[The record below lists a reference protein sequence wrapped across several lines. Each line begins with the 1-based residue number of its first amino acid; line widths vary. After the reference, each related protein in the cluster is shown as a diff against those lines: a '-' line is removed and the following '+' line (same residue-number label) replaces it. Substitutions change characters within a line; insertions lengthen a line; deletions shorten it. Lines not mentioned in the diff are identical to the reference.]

1 MRRKLPTGIQTFREI
16 REGNYYYVDKTAH
29 IERLIENSKHYFLSR
44 PRRFGKS
51 LLVDTIK
58 ELFEGN
64 ETLFRGLRIHDKWD
78 WARRHPVV
86 RLDFSGSGFRTSS
99 DLNIHLGEQLSDLE
113 AEKRVVPRHS
123 SIPGRFRNLIQ
134 TLHEQTGERV
144 VVLVDEYDKPVLDP
158 LTAGDRE
165 RARAHR
171 DTLRGLYGNI
181 KACDADIRF
190 SFLTGVSKFTRVSL
204 FSELNNLRDITLVP
218 DFATICGYTEG
229 DLDTVFAPELEDL
242 DRDAI
247 RDWYNGY
254 NWLGEEKAYNPFGI
268 LLLFQDRQFRAHW
281 FETGSPAF
289 LLQTMRERGVFT
301 LDLEGMITADD
312 LLSSFD
318 VDDMA
323 TEALLFQTGYLT
335 IADELDMGGEP
346 VYRLTWP
353 NREVRQ
359 GLNRHLLRAVAWNA
373 AHSAVGANQLYTRLA
388 AADLP
393 GLEAHFKSL
402 FAAIPYNWHVNNDMA
417 RHEGYYA
424 SVMYAHLAALGA
436 PVAVEDASTAGRL
449 DMSVRLGGQ
458 VYLFEFK
465 VAERAGEGTALAQ
478 LVERGY
484 AEKYRAH
491 GQPVHLIGIE
501 FSANQRC
508 LDRFD
513 AVTLD

>member
-1 MRRKLPTGIQTFREI
+1 MRRKLPTGIQTFRKV
-16 REGNYYYVDKTAH
+16 REGGYYYIDKTAH
-29 IERLIENSKHYFLSR
+29 IERLIDGSSHYFLSR

-58 ELFEGN
+58 ELFESN
-64 ETLFRGLRIHDKWD
+64 EALFRGLHIHDKWD
-78 WARRHPVV
+78 WTKRHPVV
-86 RLDFSGSGFRTSS
+86 RLDFSGAGFRTSN
-99 DLNIHLGEQLSDLE
+99 DLDVHLGEQLSDLE
-113 AEKRVVPRHS
+113 AEKQVTPRHS
-123 SIPGRFRNLIQ
+123 SISGRFRHLIR

-171 DTLRGLYGNI
+171 DALRGLYGNI
-181 KACDADIRF
+181 KACDANIRF

-218 DFATICGYTEG
+218 EFATICGYTEG
-229 DLDTVFAPELEDL
+229 DLDAVFAPELEGL
-242 DRDAI
+242 ERDAI

-254 NWLGEEKAYNPFGI
+254 NWLGEEKVYNPFGI

-301 LDLEGMITADD
+301 LDLEEMVTADD

-318 VDDMA
+318 VDEMA

-335 IADELDMGGEP
+335 IADELDIGGEAA
-346 VYRLTWP
+346 YRLTWP

-359 GLNRHLLRAVAWNA
+359 GLNRRLLRSVAWDA
-373 AHSAVGANQLYTRLA
+373 AHSRAGANRLYTLLA

-436 PVAVEDASTAGRL
+436 PVAVEDASAAGRL

-465 VAERAGEGTALAQ
+465 VVERAGEGAALAQ
-478 LVERGY
+478 LAERGY

-491 GQPVHLIGIE
+491 GQPVHLIGVE
-501 FSANQRC
+501 FSADQRR

-513 AVTLD
+513 TATLD